1 MAGFLTKIY
10 KVLFLIVLAVVAIP
24 VGIVFTVLDS
34 LWFTAQNLVRTIW
47 GLVYGFFRSVSKVVS
62 VCSGSFLTA
71 ALTKRGVPFG
81 THSVSAVLGANQ
93 RENTLSKL
101 GNWLT
106 NYLDSIELNH
116 CKKASEKAGI

>member
-1 MAGFLTKIY
+1 MAGFLKKIF
-10 KVLFLIVLAVVAIP
+10 KVLSLLVLAAVALP

-47 GLVYGFFRSVSKVVS
+47 GLIYGFFRSVSKVVS

-93 RENTLSKL
+93 REKTLSKL

-106 NYLDSIELNH
+106 NYLDSIEPNH

>member
-1 MAGFLTKIY
+1 MAGSLKKIF
-10 KVLFLIVLAVVAIP
+10 KALSLFVLAAVAIP

-34 LWFTAQNLVRTIW
+34 ILFTAQNLLRTIW
-47 GLVYGFFRSVSKVVS
+47 SLIYGLFRSVSKVVS
-62 VCSGSFLTA
+62 VCSGSFLTK

-93 RENTLSKL
+93 REKTLSNL
-101 GNWLT
+101 GTWLA
-106 NYLDSIELNH
+106 NYLDSIEPNH

>member
-1 MAGFLTKIY
+1 MDGFLKKIF
-10 KVLFLIVLAVVAIP
+10 KVLFLLVLAAVAIP

-47 GLVYGFFRSVSKVVS
+47 SLIYGFFRSVSKVVS

-93 RENTLSKL
+93 REKTLSKL

-106 NYLDSIELNH
+106 NYLDSIEANH

>member
-1 MAGFLTKIY
+1 MAGFLKKIF
-10 KVLFLIVLAVVAIP
+10 KVLFLLVLAAIAIP
-24 VGIVFTVLDS
+24 VGIVFTILDS
-34 LWFTAQNLVRTIW
+34 LWFTAQNLARTIW
-47 GLVYGFFRSVSKVVS
+47 SLIYGFFRSVSKVVS

-93 RENTLSKL
+93 REKTLSKL
-101 GNWLT
+101 GTWLT
-106 NYLDSIELNH
+106 NYLDSIEPNH

>member
-1 MAGFLTKIY
+1 MAGFLKKIF
-10 KVLFLIVLAVVAIP
+10 KALSLFILAAVAIP

-34 LWFTAQNLVRTIW
+34 LLFTAQNLVRTIW
-47 GLVYGFFRSVSKVVS
+47 SLIYGFFRSVSKVVS

-93 RENTLSKL
+93 REKTLSKL
-101 GNWLT
+101 GTWLAD
-106 NYLDSIELNH
+106 YLDSIEPNH

>member
-1 MAGFLTKIY
+1 MAGSLKKIF
-10 KVLFLIVLAVVAIP
+10 KVLSLLVLAAVAIP

-34 LWFTAQNLVRTIW
+34 LWFTAQNLLRTIW
-47 GLVYGFFRSVSKVVS
+47 SLIYGLFASVSKVVS

-71 ALTKRGVPFG
+71 TLTKRGIPFG

-93 RENTLSKL
+93 REKTLSKL
-101 GNWLT
+101 GTWLA
-106 NYLDSIELNH
+106 NYLDSIEPNH

>member
-1 MAGFLTKIY
+1 MTKIY
-10 KVLFLIVLAVVAIP
+10 KVLFLIVLAAVAIP
-24 VGIVFTVLDS
+24 VGIVFTVLDA

-47 GLVYGFFRSVSKVVS
+47 SLIYGFFRSVSKVVS

-93 RENTLSKL
+93 REKTLSKL
-101 GNWLT
+101 GTWLAEV
-106 NYLDSIELNH
+106 LDSIEPNH

>member
-1 MAGFLTKIY
+1 MAGFLKKIS
-10 KVLFLIVLAVVAIP
+10 KVLLLLVLAAVAIP

-47 GLVYGFFRSVSKVVS
+47 GLIYGFFRSVSKVVS

-71 ALTKRGVPFG
+71 ALTKRGIPFG

-93 RENTLSKL
+93 REKTLSKL
-101 GNWLT
+101 GTWLT
-106 NYLDSIELNH
+106 NYLDSIEPNH

>member
-1 MAGFLTKIY
+1 MAGSLKKIF
-10 KVLFLIVLAVVAIP
+10 KVLSLFLLASVAIP
-24 VGIVFTVLDS
+24 VGIAFTVLDA
-34 LWFTAQNLVRTIW
+34 LLFTAKNLVRTIW
-47 GLVYGFFRSVSKVVS
+47 SLIYGFFFCVSKVVS

-93 RENTLSKL
+93 REKTLSKL
-101 GNWLT
+101 GTWLT
-106 NYLDSIELNH
+106 NYLDSIEPNH

>member
-1 MAGFLTKIY
+1 MAGSLKKIF
-10 KVLFLIVLAVVAIP
+10 KVLSLFLLASVAIP
-24 VGIVFTVLDS
+24 VGIAFTVLDA
-34 LWFTAQNLVRTIW
+34 LLFTAKNLLRTIW
-47 GLVYGFFRSVSKVVS
+47 SLIYGFFFCVSKVVS

-93 RENTLSKL
+93 REKTLSKL
-101 GNWLT
+101 GTWLT
-106 NYLDSIELNH
+106 NYLDSIEPNH

>member
-1 MAGFLTKIY
+1 MAGFLKKIS
-10 KVLFLIVLAVVAIP
+10 KVLFLLVLAAVAIP
-24 VGIVFTVLDS
+24 VGIVFTVLDA

-47 GLVYGFFRSVSKVVS
+47 SLIYGFFRSVSKVVS

-71 ALTKRGVPFG
+71 ALTKRGVTFG

-93 RENTLSKL
+93 REKTLSKVGL
-101 GNWLT
+101 WLVEL
-106 NYLDSIELNH
+106 LDSIEPNH

>member
-1 MAGFLTKIY
+1 MAGFLKKIY
-10 KVLFLIVLAVVAIP
+10 KVLLLLILAAVAIP

-47 GLVYGFFRSVSKVVS
+47 GLIYGFFRSVSKVVS

-71 ALTKRGVPFG
+71 ALTKRGIPFG

-93 RENTLSKL
+93 REKTLSKL
-101 GNWLT
+101 GTWLT
-106 NYLDSIELNH
+106 NYLDSIEPNH

>member
-1 MAGFLTKIY
+1 MDGFLKKIF
-10 KVLFLIVLAVVAIP
+10 KVLLLLVLAGVVIP

-34 LWFTAQNLVRTIW
+34 LWFTAQNILRTIW
-47 GLVYGFFRSVSKVVS
+47 GLIYGFFRSVSKVVS

-93 RENTLSKL
+93 REKTLSKL
-101 GNWLT
+101 GTWLVEV
-106 NYLDSIELNH
+106 LDSIEPNH

>member
-1 MAGFLTKIY
+1 MAGSLKKIY
-10 KVLFLIVLAVVAIP
+10 KVLLLLVLAAVAIP

-47 GLVYGFFRSVSKVVS
+47 SLIYGFFRSVSKVVS
-62 VCSGSFLTA
+62 DCSGSFLTA
-71 ALTKRGVPFG
+71 ALTKRGIPFG

-93 RENTLSKL
+93 REKTLSKL

-106 NYLDSIELNH
+106 NYLDSIEPNH

>member
-1 MAGFLTKIY
+1 MAGSLKKIF
-10 KVLFLIVLAVVAIP
+10 KVLSLFLLASVAIP
-24 VGIVFTVLDS
+24 VGIAFTVLDA
-34 LWFTAQNLVRTIW
+34 LLFTAKNLLRTIW
-47 GLVYGFFRSVSKVVS
+47 SLIYSFFFCVSKVVS

-93 RENTLSKL
+93 REKTLSKL
-101 GNWLT
+101 GTWLT
-106 NYLDSIELNH
+106 NYLDSIEPNH

>member
-1 MAGFLTKIY
+1 MAGSLKKIF
-10 KVLFLIVLAVVAIP
+10 KVLSLLVLAAVAIP

-34 LWFTAQNLVRTIW
+34 LWFTAQNLLRTIW
-47 GLVYGFFRSVSKVVS
+47 SLIYGFFASVSKVVS
-62 VCSGSFLTA
+62 ICSGSFLTA

-93 RENTLSKL
+93 REKTLSKL
-101 GNWLT
+101 GTWLA
-106 NYLDSIELNH
+106 NYLDSIEPNH

>member
-1 MAGFLTKIY
+1 MAGSLKKIF
-10 KVLFLIVLAVVAIP
+10 KVLSLFLLASVAIP
-24 VGIVFTVLDS
+24 VGIAFTVLDA
-34 LWFTAQNLVRTIW
+34 LIFTAKNLLRTIW
-47 GLVYGFFRSVSKVVS
+47 SLIYGFFFCVSKVVS

-93 RENTLSKL
+93 REKTLSKL
-101 GNWLT
+101 GTWLT
-106 NYLDSIELNH
+106 NYLDSIEPNH

>member
-1 MAGFLTKIY
+1 MAGFLKKIS
-10 KVLFLIVLAVVAIP
+10 KVLLLLVLAAVAIP

-47 GLVYGFFRSVSKVVS
+47 GLIYGFFRSVSKVVS

-93 RENTLSKL
+93 REKTLSKL

-106 NYLDSIELNH
+106 NYLDSIEANH

>member
-1 MAGFLTKIY
+1 MKAA
-10 KVLFLIVLAVVAIP
+10 KVLLLFVLAVVAIP

-34 LWFTAQNLVRTIW
+34 LWFTAQNIVRTIW
-47 GLVYGFFRSVSKVVS
+47 SLVYGFFRFVSKVVS

-93 RENTLSKL
+93 REKTLSKL

-106 NYLDSIELNH
+106 NYLDSIEPNH

>member
-1 MAGFLTKIY
+1 MDGFLKKIF
-10 KVLFLIVLAVVAIP
+10 KVLFLLVLAAVAIP
-24 VGIVFTVLDS
+24 VGIVFTVLDA

-47 GLVYGFFRSVSKVVS
+47 SLIYGFFRSVSKVVS

-71 ALTKRGVPFG
+71 ALTKRGIPFG

-93 RENTLSKL
+93 REKTLSKL

-106 NYLDSIELNH
+106 NYLDSIEANH

>member
-1 MAGFLTKIY
+1 MAGFLQKIS
-10 KVLFLIVLAVVAIP
+10 KVFVLAILAAVAIP
-24 VGIVFTVLDS
+24 VGIVFTVLDA

-47 GLVYGFFRSVSKVVS
+47 GLIYGFFTCVSKVVS
-62 VCSGSFLTA
+62 VCSGSFLTK

-93 RENTLSKL
+93 REKTLSKL
-101 GNWLT
+101 GTWLAD
-106 NYLDSIELNH
+106 YLDSIEPNH

>member
-1 MAGFLTKIY
+1 MAGSLKKIF
-10 KVLFLIVLAVVAIP
+10 KVLSLFVLAMVVIP
-24 VGIVFTVLDS
+24 VGILFTVLDS

-47 GLVYGFFRSVSKVVS
+47 SLVYGFFACVSKVVS

-93 RENTLSKL
+93 REKTLSRL
-101 GNWLT
+101 GTWLSD
-106 NYLDSIELNH
+106 YLDSIEPNH

>member
-1 MAGFLTKIY
+1 MAGFLKKIY
-10 KVLFLIVLAVVAIP
+10 KVLLLLILAAVAIP

-34 LWFTAQNLVRTIW
+34 LWFTAQNVVRTIW
-47 GLVYGFFRSVSKVVS
+47 SLIYGFFRSVSKVVS

-93 RENTLSKL
+93 REKTLSKL

-106 NYLDSIELNH
+106 NYLDSIEPNH

>member
-1 MAGFLTKIY
+1 MAGFLKKIY
-10 KVLFLIVLAVVAIP
+10 KVLLLLVLAAVAIP

-47 GLVYGFFRSVSKVVS
+47 SLIYGFFRSVSKVVS

-71 ALTKRGVPFG
+71 ALTKRGIPFG

-93 RENTLSKL
+93 REKTLSKL

-106 NYLDSIELNH
+106 NYLDSIEPNH

>member
-1 MAGFLTKIY
+1 MAGLLKKIF
-10 KVLFLIVLAVVAIP
+10 KVLLLLVLAAVAIP

-47 GLVYGFFRSVSKVVS
+47 SLIYGFFRSVSKVVS

-71 ALTKRGVPFG
+71 TLTKRGVPFG

-93 RENTLSKL
+93 REKTLSKL
-101 GNWLT
+101 GTWLAEV
-106 NYLDSIELNH
+106 LDSIEPNH

>member
-1 MAGFLTKIY
+1 MAGFLKKIY
-10 KVLFLIVLAVVAIP
+10 KVLLLLILAAVAIP

-47 GLVYGFFRSVSKVVS
+47 GLIYGFFRSVSKVVS

-93 RENTLSKL
+93 REKTLSKL

-106 NYLDSIELNH
+106 NYLDSIEPNH